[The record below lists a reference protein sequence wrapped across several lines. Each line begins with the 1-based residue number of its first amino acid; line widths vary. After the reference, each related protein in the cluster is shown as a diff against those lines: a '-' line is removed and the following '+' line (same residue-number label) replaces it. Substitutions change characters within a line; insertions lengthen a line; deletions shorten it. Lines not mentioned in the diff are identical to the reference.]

1 MTFFEKSLQVIGSQ
15 YSFFDW
21 RLARYGLFFV
31 ILHRENHRVISHRNR
46 SCARHG
52 QGYYTMEKSL
62 KSMSAEEFRQAKPEH
77 LARRSAMPKYAD
89 RGIRFVDVMVEPGG
103 RYRYDIE
110 TVTGVRANRIT
121 IHEINCMLGISTE
134 REGGSMRYK
143 HDEQLLLRLRQYQEK
158 FSDFCKYI
166 KANAAKWDELPEMR
180 RRRGL

>member
-1 MTFFEKSLQVIGSQ
+1 
-15 YSFFDW
+15 
-21 RLARYGLFFV
+21 
-31 ILHRENHRVISHRNR
+31 
-46 SCARHG
+46 
-52 QGYYTMEKSL
+52 MEKAL
-62 KSMSAEEFRQAKPEH
+62 KRMTAQELEQAKPEH
-77 LARRSAMPKYAD
+77 LAKRSAMPKYEK
-89 RGIRFVDVMVEPGG
+89 RGIRFTDVMVEPGG

-134 REGGSMRYK
+134 RDGGSMRYK

>member
-1 MTFFEKSLQVIGSQ
+1 
-15 YSFFDW
+15 
-21 RLARYGLFFV
+21 
-31 ILHRENHRVISHRNR
+31 
-46 SCARHG
+46 
-52 QGYYTMEKSL
+52 MEKSL

-77 LARRSAMPKYAD
+77 LAKRSAMPKYEK
-89 RGIRFVDVMVEPGG
+89 RGIRFTDVMVEPGG

-134 REGGSMRYK
+134 RDGGGTLRYK

-166 KANAAKWDELPEMR
+166 KANAAKWEELPEMR

>member
-1 MTFFEKSLQVIGSQ
+1 
-15 YSFFDW
+15 
-21 RLARYGLFFV
+21 
-31 ILHRENHRVISHRNR
+31 
-46 SCARHG
+46 
-52 QGYYTMEKSL
+52 MEKSL
-62 KSMSAEEFRQAKPEH
+62 KSMTAEELRQAKPEH
-77 LARRSAMPKYAD
+77 LARRSALPKYAD

-134 REGGSMRYK
+134 REGGSLRYK